1 MSRLPVCS
9 GAEAV
14 KAFEKA
20 GWTKDRQSG
29 SHISLKKAGE
39 RTVLTVPNHKELA
52 PGMLRRLI
60 RDSGLTVGEF
70 ADLLFRH
77 FFAR

>member
-29 SHISLKKAGE
+29 SHISLKKASE